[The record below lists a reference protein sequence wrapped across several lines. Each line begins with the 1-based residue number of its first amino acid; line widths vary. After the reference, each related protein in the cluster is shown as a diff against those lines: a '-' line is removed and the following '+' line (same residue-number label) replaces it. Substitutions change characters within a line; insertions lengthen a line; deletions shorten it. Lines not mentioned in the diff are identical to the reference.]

1 MMGPLLAMRKAFY
14 AALSKDAALETLLG
28 GKKIFASVPP
38 ATQPPYVSFGAARL
52 SLWSGGS
59 QMGHKHQI
67 ALDLWSQQKGDVEL
81 LGLAERIAQI
91 LSTPVQ
97 AQGLAVLQCY
107 VEALTCHVP

>member
-1 MMGPLLAMRKAFY
+1 
-14 AALSKDAALETLLG
+14 
-28 GKKIFASVPP
+28 VPP

-107 VEALTCHVP
+107 VEALTCHVPQADGFRQATLDVCILTETQGEGALPTGQ